1 MTVLAVQTQDLS
13 KCYGDVVVVDNLS
26 MSVPE
31 GSIYG
36 FIGSNGAGK
45 TTTIRI
51 LLGFA
56 AATSGSATVLGL
68 PRGTLPP
75 EPSNQIA
82 YLPDVPRFAAWMKPI
97 DALIYLGRVSGVE
110 SDQVADRAHDLLDL
124 VGLAGA
130 RSTVGGFSRGMV
142 QRLGIAASLIGAPR
156 LLVLDEPTSALDP
169 LGRADV
175 LAIIKQLRGQTTVLF
190 TSHLLADVQ
199 SVCDHVGLLHKGK
212 LVLEGEIQDVLA
224 THRSANTYLRL
235 PGDEGLRAA
244 LQSQLGVPVTIETS
258 TLQDVYESVCHEQQ

>member
-1 MTVLAVQTQDLS
+1 MTPLAVQTQNLS
-13 KCYGDVVVVDNLS
+13 KYYGDVAVVDDLS

-56 AATSGSATVLGL
+56 AASSGSATVLGL
-68 PRGTLPP
+68 PRGTLPS
-75 EPSNQIA
+75 EPSPQIA

-97 DALIYLGRVSGVE
+97 DALIYLGRISGVE
-110 SDQVADRAHDLLDL
+110 PDLAVDRAHDLLDL
-124 VGLAGA
+124 VGLSGA
-130 RSTVGGFSRGMV
+130 RGSVGGFSRGMS

-169 LGRADV
+169 IGRADV
-175 LAIIKQLRGQTTVLF
+175 LAIIKQLRGQVTVLF

-199 SVCDHVGLLHKGK
+199 NVCDHVGLLHKGK
-212 LVLEGEIQDVLA
+212 LVLEGELQDVLA
-224 THRSANTYLRL
+224 THRSATTYLRL
-235 PGDEGLRAA
+235 PGDKALRDA
-244 LQSQLGVPVTIETS
+244 LERQLGIPVTIESS
-258 TLQDVYESVCHEQQ
+258 TLQDVYEAVCHEQQ